1 MSAPVLMIVAGVT
14 LSAALAVSSV
24 AAALD
29 TSHRVAGAADAA
41 ALAAADATLGW
52 HDDEPCQLAREVA
65 ISADAALQECAIDPR
80 TGEARVIL
88 SGDTIFGVI
97 SARARAGPAL
107 QD

>member
-1 MSAPVLMIVAGVT
+1 MSAPVLIGAAGVT

-29 TSHRVAGAADAA
+29 VSHRVAGAADAA
-41 ALAAADATLGW
+41 ALAAADAALGW
-52 HDDEPCQLAREVA
+52 HDHEPCQLAHNVA
-65 ISADAALQECAIDPR
+65 TSANASVQECAIAPS

-97 SARARAGPAL
+97 YARARAGPAP